1 MPTELRVAELKRA
14 HAAGWAAE
22 VGARNPYYGQIVLA
36 AIWMGGYRRM
46 LDETLA
52 NSPAR
57 RRWAARGPDFGT
69 GP

>member
-46 LDETLA
+46 LD
-52 NSPAR
+52 
-57 RRWAARGPDFGT
+57 
-69 GP
+69 